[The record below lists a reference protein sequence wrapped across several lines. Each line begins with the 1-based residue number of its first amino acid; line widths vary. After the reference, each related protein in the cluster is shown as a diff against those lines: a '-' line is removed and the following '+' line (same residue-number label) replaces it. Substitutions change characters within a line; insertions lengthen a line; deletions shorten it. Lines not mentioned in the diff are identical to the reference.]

1 MLALQSYEQNN
12 GFSAMSAD
20 ELYFINGGSLSTGA
34 VYAICITAGVVG
46 GALMATG
53 NLPTGI
59 AVWKAACSVAGGAIT
74 SDLTEAGISA
84 AYRCKS
90 FSFIEMYSFYVL
102 YKVSQGEIK

>member
-20 ELYFINGGSLSTGA
+20 ELYFINGGSLSTGT

-53 NLPTGI
+53 NLPAGI

-74 SDLTEAGISA
+74 GGMTGAGLGAAIEAT
-84 AYRCKS
+84 R
-90 FSFIEMYSFYVL
+90 
-102 YKVSQGEIK
+102 